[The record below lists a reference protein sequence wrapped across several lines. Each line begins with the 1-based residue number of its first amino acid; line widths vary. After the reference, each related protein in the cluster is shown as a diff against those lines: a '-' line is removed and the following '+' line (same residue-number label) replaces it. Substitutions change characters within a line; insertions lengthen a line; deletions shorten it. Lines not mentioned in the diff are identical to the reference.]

1 MTEKRFT
8 PSGIWIKDNYIDKL
22 LNIDFNTITDRNL
35 CCDLL
40 NQIEDEKKMNGK
52 IATKYFEENEQLKK
66 ENKHLRCTI
75 ESNSQDDYI
84 DYLEKQNE
92 RLKETINEVK
102 TDEKQLSISFMDYKM
117 QLIEVLQQNYNY
129 AYSQRQKNL
138 DKSIVAKTYEVL
150 AQTVYH
156 IAETMNVDI
165 ERFPRDGDVE

>member
-92 RLKETINEVK
+92 RLKERITELASNDKIVFMVNE
-102 TDEKQLSISFMDYKM
+102 
-117 QLIEVLQQNYNY
+117 
-129 AYSQRQKNL
+129 
-138 DKSIVAKTYEVL
+138 
-150 AQTVYH
+150 
-156 IAETMNVDI
+156 
-165 ERFPRDGDVE
+165 